1 MPERPPARGPLP
13 CPAAAVRGR
22 RSGDCCAIR
31 ARPRARAARDRL
43 ECASPPPPRAG
54 AGTGP
59 RDGGRAI
66 HVYILRRILLLIPTF
81 LGVTLAVFIVV
92 RLLPGD
98 IIDQIISDQADPSP
112 EFRAS
117 VEERLKLNQGVP
129 EAYATWLLGLVRFD
143 FGTSFSSGRPVT
155 EQLTDRIPVTFELG
169 IMAMI
174 YSISIAIPIGVISAV
189 KQDSPIDYITRS
201 FAILALSIPSF
212 WAGQMVIVYGFDWF
226 SWTPPLRY
234 EYLWD
239 NPLENIKITW
249 VPAIILGSFLS
260 GSVMRLTRST
270 MLEVMRQD
278 YVRTARAKGL
288 TEHLVIVR
296 HALRNALLPVITVIG
311 LQVSVLISGTV
322 VLEQIFSLPG
332 MGRYLIGALALR
344 DYPTVQA
351 IVLLA
356 ALLVLVTNLI
366 VDLSYAFIDPRIR
379 YA

>member
-1 MPERPPARGPLP
+1 M
-13 CPAAAVRGR
+13 
-22 RSGDCCAIR
+22 
-31 ARPRARAARDRL
+31 
-43 ECASPPPPRAG
+43 
-54 AGTGP
+54 
-59 RDGGRAI
+59 
-66 HVYILRRILLLIPTF
+66 RRILLLVPTF
-81 LGVTLAVFIVV
+81 LGVTFAVFIVV

-117 VEERLKLNQGVP
+117 VEARLELNDGIPQ
-129 EAYATWLLGLVRFD
+129 AYGKWLLAVIQFD
-143 FGTSFSSGRPVT
+143 FGSSFVSDRPVT
-155 EQLTDRIPVTFELG
+155 EQLTNRIPVTFQLG

-174 YSISIAIPIGVISAV
+174 YSIGIAIPIGVLSAV
-189 KQDSPIDYITRS
+189 RQDSLIDYLTRS
-201 FAILALSIPSF
+201 FAIMALAVPSF
-212 WAGQMVIVYGFDWF
+212 WAAQMAIVFGFQWF
-226 SWTPPLRY
+226 GWTPPLTY
-234 EYLWD
+234 EYLWESPID
-239 NPLENIKITW
+239 NLKTTW

-288 TEHLVIVR
+288 TERLVVTR
-296 HALRNALLPVITVIG
+296 HALRNAVLPVITVIG
-311 LQVSVLISGTV
+311 LQVSVLVSGTV
-322 VLEQIFSLPG
+322 VLERIFTLPG
-332 MGRYLIGALALR
+332 MGSFLLFSLERR

-379 YA
+379 YG

>member
-1 MPERPPARGPLP
+1 M
-13 CPAAAVRGR
+13 
-22 RSGDCCAIR
+22 
-31 ARPRARAARDRL
+31 
-43 ECASPPPPRAG
+43 
-54 AGTGP
+54 
-59 RDGGRAI
+59 
-66 HVYILRRILLLIPTF
+66 
-81 LGVTLAVFIVV
+81 

-129 EAYATWLLGLVRFD
+129 QAYAEWLIGLVQFD

-174 YSISIAIPIGVISAV
+174 YSITIAIPIGVLSAV
-189 KQDSPIDYITRS
+189 KQDTPIDYITRS
-201 FAILALSIPSF
+201 FAILALSVPSF

-239 NPLENIKITW
+239 DPVENIKITI

-270 MLEVMRQD
+270 MLEEMRQD

-288 TEHLVIVR
+288 TERLVIAR
-296 HALRNALLPVITVIG
+296 HAMRNAMLPVITVIG

-322 VLEQIFSLPG
+322 VLETIFSLPG
-332 MGRYLIGALALR
+332 MGRYLIGALGLR

-379 YA
+379 YG

>member
-1 MPERPPARGPLP
+1 MRR
-13 CPAAAVRGR
+13 PAARQDRG
-22 RSGDCCAIR
+22 C
-31 ARPRARAARDRL
+31 
-43 ECASPPPPRAG
+43 
-54 AGTGP
+54 
-59 RDGGRAI
+59 AI
-66 HVYILRRILLLIPTF
+66 HVYILRRILLLVPTF

-98 IIDQIISDQADPSP
+98 IVDQIIADQSDPSP

-117 VEERLKLNQGVP
+117 VEERLKLNQGVAQ
-129 EAYATWLLGLVRFD
+129 AYAEWLLGLIQFD

-155 EQLTDRIPVTFELG
+155 EQLTNRIPVTFELG
-169 IMAMI
+169 ILAMA
-174 YSISIAIPIGVISAV
+174 YSITIAIPIGVISAV
-189 KQDSPIDYITRS
+189 KQDTPIDYVTRS
-201 FAILALSIPSF
+201 FAILALAVPSF

-226 SWTPPLRY
+226 QWTPPLRY
-234 EYLWD
+234 EYIWD
-239 NPLENIKITW
+239 NPVENIKITW
-249 VPAIILGSFLS
+249 VPAVILGSFLS

-288 TEHLVIVR
+288 TERLVVTR
-296 HALRNALLPVITVIG
+296 HALRNAVLPVITVIG

-322 VLEQIFSLPG
+322 VLERIFSLPG
-332 MGRYLIGALALR
+332 MGRYLIGALELR

-379 YA
+379 YG